1 MKVVLYQIIYYLCWR
16 WTALCLLFKK
26 ASSRTLPP
34 KLLIVPCDP
43 WTVTGSRGDEAMIT
57 ALVQDFR
64 ARVPQGEVVLVSA
77 PGAESGHIKTGLL
90 ADARIEPVWR
100 GRVPFLNIVRCVR
113 RESPSE
119 CFVLGADCMDGHY
132 SVWTSLTL
140 LVTAD
145 LCARHGIPTCLTG
158 FSFNTRPVGVL
169 PFCFRLVTG
178 KLPFYL
184 RDPVSLRRFTEKTGC
199 RAEQVADVAFL
210 MRPVVTEKTR
220 LIAQWISRERE
231 RGQRV
236 LGFNVHAHLFA
247 DDPGKRTAALAEIG
261 RQVCVFMENN
271 PTISCLLV
279 PHDFR
284 SGGDWACLEP
294 VAEQLRSLG
303 DRVSLIRDTLSAPE
317 LKAVCGELDAVFAS
331 RMHLAIAAL
340 GMGKPVAGFGY
351 QGKFAGLFQHFDY
364 PQQWLLDVAQ
374 ADRLS
379 EVLEAFAAGWP
390 RLTRHVSE
398 RLPAIL
404 ALARKNLPG
413 WDSSHE

>member
-43 WTVTGSRGDEAMIT
+43 WTVTGSRGDEAMIA

-64 ARVPQGEVVLVSA
+64 ARFPQGEVILVSA
-77 PGAESGHIKTGLL
+77 LGAKPECIRTGVL

-100 GRVPFLNIVRCVR
+100 GRVPFLNIIRCVR
-113 RESPSE
+113 NEAPSE

-132 SVWTSLTL
+132 SVLTSLTL

-145 LCARHGIPTCLTG
+145 LCARRVPTRLTG
-158 FSFNTRPVGVL
+158 FSFNGNPSGIL
-169 PFCFRLVTG
+169 PFCFRLVTRS
-178 KLPFYL
+178 LPFYL
-184 RDPVSLRRFTEKTGC
+184 RDPVSLQRFTDKTGC

-210 MRPVVTEKTR
+210 MCPIETAKTR

-247 DDPGKRTAALAEIG
+247 DDPGKRPAALAEIG

-294 VAEQLRSLG
+294 VAEQLRHLG

-351 QGKFAGLFQHFDY
+351 QGKFAGLFQHFGY
-364 PQQWLLDVAQ
+364 PRHWLSDVAQ
-374 ADRLS
+374 ADRLA
-379 EVLEAFAAGWP
+379 EVLEAFAAAWP
-390 RLTRHVSE
+390 HLTRHVSE
-398 RLPAIL
+398 RLSAVLSL
-404 ALARKNLPG
+404 AKKNLFG
-413 WDSSHE
+413 RGASHE